1 MLLQRYVTSAK
12 LYVLPVPLFYT
23 EIFTCCVFMK
33 LPSALVS
40 KTLYHEE
47 IIEDTIY
54 YMCKK

>member
-1 MLLQRYVTSAK
+1 MWPLQNYMSSQ
-12 LYVLPVPLFYT
+12 YLFFILKYLRVVCLW
-23 EIFTCCVFMK
+23 IK